1 MKTFTLIFAF
11 LFVGV
16 TATANSETSG
26 YSSPFNYGESFIF
39 MEGGVEFSVYPNGEF
54 DFYYNPQFTRSPL
67 GNIPHPNSNISYNA
81 GYNYDPYVQYDD
93 FGAVIQI
100 ENVPVYYDYYGRIVQ
115 AGNIFINYNSRG
127 QLVRLGN
134 MHIRYNRFNQPI
146 KYIGY
151 INAYNPRYVYRPW
164 HRYYVRPHQSYRV
177 VYYEPYRAYYEPARL
192 SYVQYNNYYQTNNVV
207 VSKNNFY
214 RPGQSVDSYNN
225 GRRTATQRDVTPQL
239 RSSENV
245 TRTNSSEIAKATPSV
260 RGRNSSVSEAE
271 FTSERGRIQSR
282 NSNVQ
287 NNRETA
293 NVEKHETA
301 VRAQSVG
308 SSNNTSERRT
318 SSAQR
323 TQRSS
328 TVIQNRAAVT
338 PRQDNPVRTTRT
350 TVERRTQPAV
360 QSRQNTVRTRTSEKR
375 RSVQATRTDTGTSR
389 VQSRSSSPRSSEV
402 KASPRSSNEVRS
414 NSRGR
419 D

>member
-16 TATANSETSG
+16 TASANSETSS

-39 MEGGVEFSVYPNGEF
+39 VEGGVEFSVYPNGEF
-54 DFYYNPQFTRSPL
+54 DFYYNPQFASSPL

-146 KYIGY
+146 RYIGY
-151 INAYNPRYVYRPW
+151 INAYNPRYVHRPW

-177 VYYEPYRAYYEPARL
+177 VYYEPYRAYYEPSRL

-225 GRRTATQRDVTPQL
+225 GRRTTTQRQVKPQL

-245 TRTNSSEIAKATPSV
+245 TRTNSSEIANSTPSV

-271 FTSERGRIQSR
+271 VSSERGRIQSR
-282 NSNVQ
+282 NSNVER
-287 NNRETA
+287 NRETA
-293 NVEKHETA
+293 NIEKHEAA

-308 SSNNTSERRT
+308 SSSTSARGT
-318 SSAQR
+318 VSP
-323 TQRSS
+323 QRSS
-328 TVIQNRAAVT
+328 HVIENRAATT
-338 PRQDNPVRTTRT
+338 PPQDNTVRATRPS
-350 TVERRTQPAV
+350 VERRAQPAV
-360 QSRQNTVRTRTSEKR
+360 QSRQNTVRTRTPER
-375 RSVQATRTDTGTSR
+375 RSNVQATRTDTGTSR
-389 VQSRSSSPRSSEV
+389 VQSRSSSPRSQEIKS
-402 KASPRSSNEVRS
+402 STRSSAEVRS

>member
-1 MKTFTLIFAF
+1 MKTFTLIIAF
-11 LFVGV
+11 LFAGV
-16 TATANSETSG
+16 TASANSETSS

-39 MEGGVEFSVYPNGEF
+39 VEGGVEFSVYPNGEF
-54 DFYYNPQFTRSPL
+54 DFYYNPQFANSSY
-67 GNIPHPNSNISYNA
+67 GNIQHPNSNISYNA

-146 KYIGY
+146 KYVGY
-151 INAYNPRYVYRPW
+151 INAYNPRYVHRPW

-225 GRRTATQRDVTPQL
+225 GRRTTTQREVKPQL

-245 TRTNSSEIAKATPSV
+245 TRTNSSEIAKNTSAV

-271 FTSERGRIQSR
+271 VVSERGRIQSR
-282 NSNVQ
+282 NNNIQS
-287 NNRETA
+287 NRETA
-293 NVEKHETA
+293 NIEKHEAA
-301 VRAQSVG
+301 VRVQSIDN
-308 SSNNTSERRT
+308 SNTSARGT

-323 TQRSS
+323 SS
-328 TVIQNRAAVT
+328 DVIQNRTAVT
-338 PRQDNPVRTTRT
+338 PRRDNTVRTTRAS
-350 TVERRTQPAV
+350 VERRTQPTE
-360 QSRQNTVRTRTSEKR
+360 QSRTNTVRTSTQER
-375 RSVQATRTDTGTSR
+375 RSSVQATRTDTGSSK
-389 VQSRSSSPRSSEV
+389 VQSRSSSPRSQQV
-402 KASPRSSNEVRS
+402 KATTRSSAEVRS

>member
-16 TATANSETSG
+16 TASANSETSS

-39 MEGGVEFSVYPNGEF
+39 VEGGVEFSVYPNGEF
-54 DFYYNPQFTRSPL
+54 DFYYNPQFARSPI
-67 GNIPHPNSNISYNA
+67 GNIQHPNSNISYNA
-81 GYNYDPYVQYDD
+81 GYNYDPYVQFDD

-146 KYIGY
+146 NYIGY
-151 INAYNPRYVYRPW
+151 INAYNPRYIHRPW

-192 SYVQYNNYYQTNNVV
+192 SYIQYNTYYETNNVV

-214 RPGQSVDSYNN
+214 RPGQNVDSYNN
-225 GRRTATQRDVTPQL
+225 GRRTDTQRQVKPKV

-245 TRTNSSEIAKATPSV
+245 TRTNSSEIARSTPSA
-260 RGRNSSVSEAE
+260 RGRNSSVPESE

-282 NSNVQ
+282 NSNVES
-287 NNRETA
+287 NRETA
-293 NVEKHETA
+293 NIEKHEAA
-301 VRAQSVG
+301 VRANRI
-308 SSNNTSERRT
+308 SNSNTSARGT

-323 TQRSS
+323 SNN
-328 TVIQNRAAVT
+328 VIENKAAVT
-338 PRQDNPVRTTRT
+338 PRRDSSVRTTRS
-350 TVERRTQPAV
+350 TVERRTNQPAV
-360 QSRQNTVRTRTSEKR
+360 QSRQNNVRTSTPR
-375 RSVQATRTDTGTSR
+375 RSSSVQRTQNVPSTSN
-389 VQSRSSSPRSSEV
+389 VQSRRSS
-402 KASPRSSNEVRS
+402 ARSNEAKVTTGSSVEVRS